1 MGNLKSRDV
10 ELFNQKPL
18 SAVLTFSLHFFNIQ
32 LNYIS
37 KFVPAHRIACFD
49 RNTFEKLS

>member
-10 ELFNQKPL
+10 ELFNQKLL

-37 KFVPAHRIACFD
+37 KFVPAHRITCFD